1 MATGTVIK
9 FDRDRCFGFIRSET
23 SENVFVHG
31 SNLIGAD
38 NLIAGEQVE
47 FDRAPGRDGKDQA
60 INVKPLRGGP
70 QFDDAIADDAGLA
83 TFLDR

>member
-1 MATGTVIK
+1 MATGIVIK
-9 FDRDRCFGFIRSET
+9 WIPDRFFGFLRPEKGGDI
-23 SENVFVHG
+23 FVHG
-31 SNLIGAD
+31 SGLIGTD
-38 NLIAGEQVE
+38 HLVAGEQVE